1 MAVAP
6 PPVEMLFS
14 QRVRCSQDH
23 LLISAVSVSWR
34 SVIFF
39 GVSVFKLW
47 FWFHFL
53 GGKSKKKAKQKKMT
67 SLFFS
72 HSSLNPNQPEMIMTW
87 KEVAKTLSVYYE
99 QTRESIANTIRHAVI
114 TSKFLSYNIQHNTHP
129 KALKAFWSLHMLGI
143 LSHVFL
149 SGSSSLCEWLW
160 SLFLSKNELASFW
173 SSPHV
178 KFQDTFTLIADTL
191 PRSQERYLDRT
202 KGQRGSEIPA
212 KVYQLLSLMSK
223 SLFWIFPSG
232 LRLCEP
238 DYGSERS
245 PLKQQCCHFSLASG
259 QFGAY

>member
-14 QRVRCSQDH
+14 QRVRYSQDH

-34 SVIFF
+34 SVIFS
-39 GVSVFKLW
+39 GVSVFKLFFFFFLVAW
-47 FWFHFL
+47 PKQRTWPHF
-53 GGKSKKKAKQKKMT
+53 
-67 SLFFS
+67 FFS
-72 HSSLNPNQPEMIMTW
+72 HSCLNPNQPEMIMTW
-87 KEVAKTLSVYYE
+87 KEVAKTWSVYNE
-99 QTRESIANTIRHAVI
+99 RTRESTANTIRHAII
-114 TSKFLSYNIQHNTHP
+114 TSTFLSYNIQHNTYP

-149 SGSSSLCEWLW
+149 SGSSSLREWLW

-212 KVYQLLSLMSK
+212 KVYQLLRLMSK
-223 SLFWIFPSG
+223 SLFWVFPSG

-238 DYGSERS
+238 DYRSEHS